1 MQRQTGPIAYFV
13 PRLEA
18 GGAERV
24 GLEIIRQLIRRGIAV
39 DFIVTRSGGELWSF
53 IPAGARV
60 VNLKSWK
67 IESNSLGVL
76 TSLPALVRYLKRR
89 RPAVLISTWGAGNVV
104 SLIAKKYFLR
114 NLKLIAR
121 HESCFSLQRKHAK
134 IGIYNRLLKWLF
146 PVADSVVAVSNDAA
160 EDLRNCVPLAADSIT
175 YVPNPVVTAALFEQT
190 RIPLKHTWLDDPT
203 VPVIIACGSLDFLRK
218 DYPTLLRAFA
228 DLRRSRNARLIILG
242 RGPDKPQLVNLAQEL
257 GIQTDVEFPGF
268 QSNPFAYISQSQVFV
283 LSSRFEGL
291 PTVLIEALACGTP
304 VVSTDCLAGP
314 REILEGGK
322 WGALTPVGDWKAMSK
337 AIQETLD
344 NPPDSNM
351 LIAAAL
357 RYSSTAAMNQQFKL
371 LRQFVDFDDLEYGN

>member
-1 MQRQTGPIAYFV
+1 MRKQAGPIAYFIPHLV
-13 PRLEA
+13 G

-39 DFIVTRSGGELWSF
+39 DLIVTRSGGEMWNS
-53 IPAGARV
+53 IPTGARV

-67 IESNSLGVL
+67 TKPIWLGIL
-76 TSLPALVRYLKRR
+76 TSFPALVRYLKHR
-89 RPAVLISTWGAGNVV
+89 RPAVLISTWAVSNVM

-114 NLKLIAR
+114 DLKLVVR
-121 HESCFSLQRKHAK
+121 YENCFSLDRKHARRD
-134 IGIYNRLLKWLF
+134 INYRLLKWLF

-160 EDLRNCVPLAADSIT
+160 EDLRNCVPLAAESIT
-175 YVPNPVVTAALFEQT
+175 YVPNPVVTAALLEQA
-190 RIPLKHTWLDDPT
+190 RIPLKHTWLDDPA
-203 VPVIIACGSLDFLRK
+203 VPVIIACGRLVLQKDF
-218 DYPTLLRAFA
+218 PTLLKAFA

-257 GIQTDVEFPGF
+257 GIQTDVEFAGF
-268 QSNPFAYISQSQVFV
+268 QSKPFSYISQSQVFV

-291 PTVLIEALACGTP
+291 PTVLIEALACGTQ
-304 VVSTDCLAGP
+304 VVSTDCFTGP

-371 LRQFVDFDDLEYGN
+371 LRQFVDLDDLKYGN

>member
-1 MQRQTGPIAYFV
+1 MRKRAGPIAYFV
-13 PRLEA
+13 PHLEG

-24 GLEIIRQLIRRGIAV
+24 ALEIIRQLIRRGIAV
-39 DFIVTRSGGELWSF
+39 DLIVTRSGGEMWNS

-60 VNLKSWK
+60 VNLKAWK

-89 RPAVLISTWGAGNVV
+89 RPAVLISTLGAGNVV
-104 SLIAKKYFLR
+104 TLIVKKYFLR
-114 NLKLIAR
+114 DLKLIAR
-121 HESCFSLQRKHAK
+121 HENCFSLQRKYAK
-134 IGIYNRLLKWLF
+134 IGIYYRLLKWLF

-160 EDLRNCVPLAADSIT
+160 EDMRNCVPLAAKSIT
-175 YVPNPVVTAALFEQT
+175 YVPNPVVTAALFEQA

-203 VPVIIACGSLDFLRK
+203 APVIIASGILGLQKDF
-218 DYPTLLRAFA
+218 PTLLRAFT

-242 RGPDKPQLVNLAQEL
+242 RGPDKSQLVNLAQEL

-268 QSNPFAYISQSQVFV
+268 QSNPFAYISKSQVFV
-283 LSSRFEGL
+283 LSSLFEGL

-304 VVSTDCLAGP
+304 VVATDCLTGP

-322 WGALTPVGDWKAMSK
+322 WGTLTPVGDWKAMSK

-344 NPPDSNM
+344 NPPNSNM

-357 RYSSTAAMNQQFKL
+357 RYSSTAAMNQQFKM
-371 LRQFVDFDDLEYGN
+371 LRQFVDPDDLKYGN